1 MPETEMSWKFSCPLW
16 HGFCYIFLRVF
27 GLAPAKKT
35 LMKTAVF
42 FPLLLSACLCLP
54 SSAYA
59 AGPGRERKKTPVRK
73 EKTVKPKTK
82 TANEKSWIPEVLAQK
97 SFGIEITRMFTPGG
111 IVSLSTPALFML
123 KSGKMQA
130 NLPYVGRFS
139 APNLAIAY
147 KRTINIDNPAIDYS
161 LSPTRRGFRVKYRIY
176 QVGEN
181 FDVELRVDKNGYTTV
196 YIYSSIRSDIRYSGT
211 LKRLRF

>member
-1 MPETEMSWKFSCPLW
+1 MPETEMRGTFSRPLMARILLYLLSCLW
-16 HGFCYIFLRVF
+16 PCAG
-27 GLAPAKKT
+27 KKT

-73 EKTVKPKTK
+73 EKTVKPK

-147 KRTINIDNPAIDYS
+147 KRTINIENPAIDYS